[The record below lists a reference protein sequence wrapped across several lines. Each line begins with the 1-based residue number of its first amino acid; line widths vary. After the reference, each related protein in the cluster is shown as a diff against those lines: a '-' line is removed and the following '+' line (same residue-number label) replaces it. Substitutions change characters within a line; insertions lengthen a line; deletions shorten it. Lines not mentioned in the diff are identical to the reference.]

1 MLSLGSS
8 FLLVGQNVLQLFL
21 MVCVGFLL
29 GRGKLIDDRGA
40 IGMNNVLLY
49 VGIPCMMLSS
59 FQQAPEDGGL
69 SGFFL
74 STVAAVAVHL
84 VSILIAHLTI
94 HEKDRQHQS
103 IFRLAASLCNCGFM
117 AVPLQTA
124 LLGSECVFYG
134 SAYIMVFNLFSW
146 TYGLYMMT
154 GTRKSLSVRRLILN
168 PGVLGVIVSLALYL
182 MHVRLPSLI
191 MSPVSYM
198 AELTVP
204 LPMLVI
210 GYQLS
215 QANFSSTLRY
225 KGLWISSALRLLVF
239 PALTLVLCML
249 LGMDR
254 TVLLALVIAAATPAA
269 AVINM
274 FAIRFHG
281 DSKLSSS
288 TVAIST
294 LLSCLTIP
302 LIVGLAMALVK

>member
-1 MLSLGSS
+1 M
-8 FLLVGQNVLQLFL
+8 LVGQDVIQLFL
-21 MVCVGFLL
+21 MVGVGFLL
-29 GRGKLIDDRGA
+29 GRGKLIDERGA
-40 IGMNNVLLY
+40 AGINNVLLY

-59 FQQAPEDGGL
+59 FQHAPEDGGL
-69 SGFFL
+69 SGFLL
-74 STVAAVAVHL
+74 SAVVTVAVH
-84 VSILIAHLTI
+84 VISILIAHLTI
-94 HEKDRQHQS
+94 HAEDRQHQS

-146 TYGLYMMT
+146 TYGLWMMT
-154 GTRKSLSVRRLILN
+154 GTRKSLTVRRLILN
-168 PGVLGVIVSLALYL
+168 PGVLGVIVSLTLYL
-182 MHVRLPSLI
+182 LRVRLPELI

-198 AELTVP
+198 AELTVS

-215 QANFSSTLRY
+215 QASFSSTLRY
-225 KGLWISSALRLLVF
+225 KGLWISSALRLLIF
-239 PALTLVLCML
+239 PALTLALCLL

-254 TVLLALVIAAATPAA
+254 TVLLAIVIAAATPAA

-274 FAIRFHG
+274 FAIRFNG
-281 DSKLSSS
+281 DSRLASS

-294 LLSCLTIP
+294 LLSCATIP
-302 LIVGLAMALVK
+302 LIVGLAMAVTN